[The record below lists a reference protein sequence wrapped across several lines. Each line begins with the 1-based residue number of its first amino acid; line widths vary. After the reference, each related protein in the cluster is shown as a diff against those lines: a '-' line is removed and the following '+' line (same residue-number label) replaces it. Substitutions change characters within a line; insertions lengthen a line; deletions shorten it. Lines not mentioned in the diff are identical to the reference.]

1 MPPTQ
6 VTTITV
12 PGSFFGLQAKL
23 VALPE
28 IYQIHLTYWVDPE
41 TGAQLNVNEY
51 EKVTL
56 RSPATGA
63 TAALLY
69 NGDLVATPGTVSAV
83 VSLDSSGRTELSLL
97 NTILP
102 RLAGIIGAVALVAGI
117 ILLVRKPREDMA
129 ELDGISPEPAAPA
142 AASSQRAVVP
152 VTEAEAFEVTGPS
165 PEGEGPDA
173 SGGRAAR

>member
-1 MPPTQ
+1 
-6 VTTITV
+6 
-12 PGSFFGLQAKL
+12 
-23 VALPE
+23 
-28 IYQIHLTYWVDPE
+28 
-41 TGAQLNVNEY
+41 
-51 EKVTL
+51 
-56 RSPATGA
+56 
-63 TAALLY
+63 
-69 NGDLVATPGTVSAV
+69 VATPGTVSAV

-152 VTEAEAFEVTGPS
+152 VTEAEAFEVTGAS
-165 PEGEGPDA
+165 PEGQGPDA